1 MRLTDLF
8 ALLVLFCSS
17 GVVADEHAANAPRPV
32 VTPLSTR
39 KLPDYP
45 GKEAVMLAV
54 EYPPGAV
61 ETAHRHEANAFVYV
75 LEGSVVLGVA
85 GSEPVTLT
93 PGQTFY
99 EGPNDVHTIG
109 RNESKTR
116 PARFVVFLL
125 KDVGKPAVLPV
136 K

>member
-1 MRLTDLF
+1 MRIVLPIL
-8 ALLVLFCSS
+8 ALLCS
-17 GVVADEHAANAPRPV
+17 GVDFADEHVANAPKPI

-61 ETAHRHEANAFVYV
+61 ETPHRHEANAFVYV

-85 GSEPVTLT
+85 GSEPATLT

-99 EGPNDVHTIG
+99 EGPNDIHTIG
-109 RNESKTR
+109 RNASTTK
-116 PARFVVFLL
+116 PARFVVVLL
-125 KDVGKPAVLPV
+125 KDIDKPAVLPV